1 MYLNVYVQNYYELL
15 SLNQN
20 ASTQEIKRSFRK
32 LALKYHPDKNKN
44 SEESKEKFMYI
55 VEAYEILSDEA
66 SRKKYDETLISGARS
81 HLFSRSWS
89 PPADFKNIYSYANLK
104 NSHERGGMWDI
115 SQSAS
120 MGMWKATVVLFVS
133 LAVVALVILLLR

>member
-1 MYLNVYVQNYYELL
+1 MLVQNYYEIL
-15 SLNQN
+15 SLNQD

-55 VEAYEILSDEA
+55 VEAYEVLSDES
-66 SRKKYDETLISGARS
+66 SRKKYDESLNSDVKSTVFAR
-81 HLFSRSWS
+81 RWS
-89 PPADFKNIYSYANLK
+89 PPADLKDIYSYANLK
-104 NSHERGGMWDI
+104 RTYGRGGMWDI

-120 MGMWKATVVLFVS
+120 MGMWKATLVLFVS
-133 LAVVALVILLLR
+133 LGVVALVVLLMR